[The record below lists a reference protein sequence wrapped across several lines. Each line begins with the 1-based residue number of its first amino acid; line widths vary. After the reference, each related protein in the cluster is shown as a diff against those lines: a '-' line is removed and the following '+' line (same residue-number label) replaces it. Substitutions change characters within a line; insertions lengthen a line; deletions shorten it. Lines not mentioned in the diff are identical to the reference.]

1 MSSDTPNS
9 SPTDTLVIDDC
20 WNQIGVYGDG
30 SCPILPAHV
39 HCRNCPVYA
48 AAAVRMLDRERG
60 EIGREEELQQ
70 ATRLFAGAHR
80 DEAKQRRSAF
90 VFRIGSEWL
99 ALLTSVLDE
108 VADLRNIH
116 SLPHRRSGVVL
127 GLANVRGEL
136 LVCVSL
142 AQLLGIESRAEA
154 KPSRDPRVTHRRLL
168 VVRNHGHRLAF
179 PVDEVHGTE
188 RFNDADLR
196 PAPTTV
202 AKAAASYTR
211 ALLHWRDFSVGLL
224 DQELLF
230 HSLNRN
236 LA

>member
-1 MSSDTPNS
+1 MSTDAP
-9 SPTDTLVIDDC
+9 SPSLPDTLVIDDC
-20 WNQIGVYGDG
+20 WNRIGVYGDG

-60 EIGREEELQQ
+60 DVGREEELQQ
-70 ATRLFAGAHR
+70 ATRLFAGARR
-80 DEAKQRRSAF
+80 DEAQQRRSAF

-142 AQLLGIESRAEA
+142 AQLLGIESRVET
-154 KPSRDPRVTHRRLL
+154 KSSRDPRVAHRRLL

-179 PVDEVHGTE
+179 PVDEVHGTQS
-188 RFNDADLR
+188 FDAR
-196 PAPTTV
+196 EVQPVPSTV
-202 AKAAASYTR
+202 AKAAASYSQSILPWQGH
-211 ALLHWRDFSVGLL
+211 AVGLL
-224 DQELLF
+224 DDELLF
-230 HSLNRN
+230 HSLNRS

>member
-1 MSSDTPNS
+1 MSPAPS
-9 SPTDTLVIDDC
+9 TDVAEAPRSIVDC
-20 WNQIGVYGDG
+20 WNRIGVHGDG
-30 SCPILPAHV
+30 SCAELAVHV
-39 HCRNCPVYA
+39 HCRNCPVYSTA
-48 AAAVRMLDRERG
+48 AGRVLDRDSNGGER
-60 EIGREEELQQ
+60 RE
-70 ATRLFAGAHR
+70 ATRLFAMRKTG
-80 DEAKQRRSAF
+80 EQRAMHSAF
-90 VFRIGSEWL
+90 LFRIAHEWL
-99 ALLTSVLDE
+99 ALPTTALDE
-108 VADLRNIH
+108 VAGLRAVH

-142 AQLLGIESRAEA
+142 GQLLGIEFAGDINALGQSRTA
-154 KPSRDPRVTHRRLL
+154 VRRLL
-168 VVRNHGHRLAF
+168 VMRDGSNRLAF

-188 RFNDADLR
+188 RFDDADLR

-211 ALLHWRDFSVGLL
+211 ALLGWREFSVGLL

>member
-1 MSSDTPNS
+1 MSQAPMATVAEAP
-9 SPTDTLVIDDC
+9 PGIVDC
-20 WNQIGVYGDG
+20 WNRIGVHGDG
-30 SCPILPAHV
+30 SCVELVVHV
-39 HCRNCPVYA
+39 HCRNCPVYSA
-48 AAAVRMLDRERG
+48 AAGRVLDRDSAGSDRG
-60 EIGREEELQQ
+60 E
-70 ATRLFAGAHR
+70 ATRQFAMRKTGERRAAH
-80 DEAKQRRSAF
+80 SAF
-90 VFRIGSEWL
+90 LFRIAHEWL
-99 ALLTSVLDE
+99 ALPTTVLDE
-108 VADLRNIH
+108 VAGLRPVH
-116 SLPHRRSGVVL
+116 SLPNRRSGVVL

-142 AQLLGIESRAEA
+142 GQLLGIEVAGDINALGQSRTA
-154 KPSRDPRVTHRRLL
+154 VRRLL
-168 VVRNHGHRLAF
+168 VMREGNSRLAF

-188 RFNDADLR
+188 RFDDADLK

-211 ALLHWRDFSVGLL
+211 ALLGWREFSVGLL

>member
-1 MSSDTPNS
+1 MSPSAAIASEQRPA
-9 SPTDTLVIDDC
+9 LVDC
-20 WNQIGVYGDG
+20 WNRIGVHGDG
-30 SCPILPAHV
+30 SCVELAVHI
-39 HCRNCPVYA
+39 HCRNCPVYTA
-48 AAAVRMLDRERG
+48 AAGHVLDREGDSGDRG
-60 EIGREEELQQ
+60 A
-70 ATRLFAGAHR
+70 ATRLFAVPKAR
-80 DEAKQRRSAF
+80 EQRAVHSAF
-90 VFRIGSEWL
+90 LFRIAHEWL
-99 ALLTSVLDE
+99 ALPTTALDE
-108 VADLRNIH
+108 VAGLRAIH

-142 AQLLGIESRAEA
+142 GQLLGIEAAGDINALGQSRTA
-154 KPSRDPRVTHRRLL
+154 VRRLL
-168 VVRNHGHRLAF
+168 VMRDGNSRLAF

-188 RFNDADLR
+188 RFDDADLK
-196 PAPTTV
+196 PVPTTV

-211 ALLHWRDFSVGLL
+211 ALLGWRELSVGLL